1 MYTVRIYSPTGFEW
15 DPAKRRANLRKHG
28 VDFVGAVRVFEGP
41 VLEERRFASFPLAR
55 RIDMRKGRTVKYNP
69 RKHRDR
75 TDWKR
80 VRKLADEDIERAV
93 ASDPD
98 AAPIMDQA
106 WWSAARVVL
115 PMPKVPVSVRLDR
128 DVLDWFKRQ
137 GPRYQ
142 SRINAV
148 LRAFMEAHRRAG

>member
-1 MYTVRIYSPTGFEW
+1 MK
-15 DPAKRRANLRKHG
+15 KRRI
-28 VDFVGAVRVFEGP
+28 V
-41 VLEERRFASFPLAR
+41 
-55 RIDMRKGRTVKYNP
+55 TYNP
-69 RKHRDR
+69 RKHKSR

-80 VRKLADEDIERAV
+80 VRSLTDQDIERAV

-106 WWSAARVVL
+106 WWRDARVVL
-115 PMPKVPVSVRLDR
+115 PVPKVPVSVRLDR
-128 DVLDWFKRQ
+128 DVLEWFKDQ

-148 LRAFMEAHRRAG
+148 LRAFMLAHRKAG

>member
-1 MYTVRIYSPTGFEW
+1 MKKPRI
-15 DPAKRRANLRKHG
+15 
-28 VDFVGAVRVFEGP
+28 
-41 VLEERRFASFPLAR
+41 
-55 RIDMRKGRTVKYNP
+55 VKYDP
-69 RKHRDR
+69 LKHKDR

-80 VRKLADEDIERAV
+80 VLSQTDEDIERAV

-98 AAPIMDQA
+98 AAPIMDAA
-106 WWSAARVVL
+106 WWREARIVL

-128 DVLDWFKRQ
+128 DVLEWFKEQ

-148 LRAFMEAHRRAG
+148 LRAFMAAHRRGG

>member
-1 MYTVRIYSPTGFEW
+1 
-15 DPAKRRANLRKHG
+15 
-28 VDFVGAVRVFEGP
+28 
-41 VLEERRFASFPLAR
+41 
-55 RIDMRKGRTVKYNP
+55 MRKGRTVKYNP
-69 RKHRDR
+69 RRHKDR

-80 VRKLADEDIERAV
+80 VRKLTDEDIERAV

-98 AAPIMDQA
+98 AAPIMDEA
-106 WWSAARVVL
+106 WWRAARVVL

-128 DVLDWFKRQ
+128 DVLDWFKHQ